1 MAQDT
6 GCVSGESAMANF
18 QRAPWTLLRQPNH
31 LPAFLSQD
39 MKDRL
44 VQRGTYDIFNQDDW
58 TLKVPFGNTTW
69 KQPQSRLIAVWGGDD
84 QGHRLIVSPRDPI
97 VEVVPVSETPI
108 APQTW
113 VYVVR
118 AVTVDLPT
126 KCTDRTQLE
135 ARTGADAVGKPRGT
149 LHAGVLPI
157 RLLPESVVGGSLGS
171 FAGGNRQ
178 ATVDAILDECRREG
192 VTMLEQQAYI
202 IATVQHETGG
212 LFSPV
217 RERFENHEPQ
227 NEKSRRRLRYNMR
240 EAKDYIYYGRG
251 YVQLTHVE
259 HYRTYG
265 RLLSADL
272 EADPDLALQP
282 SVALFVLVHGMMN
295 GTFGHRLDRH
305 IRERPRRVDFVG
317 ARHSVNG
324 TDRADS
330 IADLSRTWLAR
341 LQARQRP
348 ALHPIPHHPHVVSG
362 HH

>member
-1 MAQDT
+1 
-6 GCVSGESAMANF
+6 MANF
-18 QRAPWTLLRQPNH
+18 QRAPRTLLRQPDH
-31 LPAFLSQD
+31 LPAFLSQE

-44 VQRGTYDIFNQDDW
+44 VQRGTYDIFNQDDG
-58 TLKVPFGNTTW
+58 TLKVPFGNQTW

-84 QGHRLIVSPRDPI
+84 QGGRLIVSARDPI
-97 VEVVPVSETPI
+97 VEVVPLSEREI
-108 APQTW
+108 ASHTW

-118 AVTVDLPT
+118 ALTVDLPT
-126 KCTDRTQLE
+126 KCTDRTVLE
-135 ARTGADAVGKPRGT
+135 ARTAADAPGKPRGT
-149 LHAGVLPI
+149 LHASPLPV
-157 RLLPESVVGGSLGS
+157 RLLPESVVGGPLGA
-171 FAGGNRQ
+171 FTGGDRQ
-178 ATVDAILDECRREG
+178 ATVEAILDECRRQQ

-212 LFSPV
+212 LFAPV
-217 RERFENHEPQ
+217 RERFENHEPA
-227 NEKSRRRLRYNMR
+227 NEKSRRHLRYNMS
-240 EAKDYIYYGRG
+240 EPKDYIYYGRG

-265 RLLSADL
+265 RLLSADM

-305 IRERPRRVDFVG
+305 IRAHPRRVDFVG

-324 TDRADS
+324 TDRAES
-330 IADLSRTWLAR
+330 IARLAETWLAR
-341 LQARQRP
+341 LQARQHP
-348 ALHPIPHHPHVVSG
+348 HLHPIPHHPHVVAG